1 MSFLSCEEM
10 LAAARSQNLSLAE
23 AILRSDLAESRLT
36 EEASR
41 HAMHHL
47 WHVMEPPAGSM
58 TLPSAAAAACP
69 AAMPPRWNR
78 PIRRAE
84 AMAGITLLR

>member
-47 WHVMEPPAGSM
+47 WHVMEATSRDYDPAQRSRSGLSGGD
-58 TLPSAAAAACP
+58 AAKVEQ
-69 AAMPPRWNR
+69 

>member
-10 LAAARSQNLSLAE
+10 LAAARSQNISLAE

-47 WHVMEPPAGSM
+47 WHVMEPPAWIM

-78 PIRRAE
+78 PIRRAG

>member
-47 WHVMEPPAGSM
+47 WHVMEA
-58 TLPSAAAAACP
+58 TCL

>member
-36 EEASR
+36 EAASSR
-41 HAMHHL
+41 KK
-47 WHVMEPPAGSM
+47 EP
-58 TLPSAAAAACP
+58 CR
-69 AAMPPRWNR
+69 PRQAQ
-78 PIRRAE
+78 PE
-84 AMAGITLLR
+84 

>member
-41 HAMHHL
+41 HAMPTSL
-47 WHVMEPPAGSM
+47 NTISTISRSNPY
-58 TLPSAAAAACP
+58 
-69 AAMPPRWNR
+69 
-78 PIRRAE
+78 
-84 AMAGITLLR
+84 